1 MAVQLA
7 DLDLKKEHFPILLNI
22 QPLDLFF
29 KGKITFQSLKEGEE
43 IEFAYSWLLRK
54 ILLSS
59 MSEAETQTPDIEI
72 NYGHIYHFTTLT
84 TAITYFIK
92 KKRDFIELEH
102 EALLNVAMEF
112 SEVEKVK
119 SIYFQRYR
127 EEIQVYVLLSISR
140 YDGDLMDI
148 LLDREYDIRKRFPE
162 LVFEFFYPPAD
173 ISDKKDFIHPQAQ
186 CIYAS

>member
-1 MAVQLA
+1 MPVQLA
-7 DLDLKKEHFPILLNI
+7 DLDLKKERFPILLNI

-29 KGKITFQSLKEGEE
+29 KGKITFQCLKEGEE
-43 IEFAYSWLLRK
+43 IEFAYSWLLGK

-59 MSEAETQTPDIEI
+59 MSEAETQTPNIEV
-72 NYGHIYHFTTLT
+72 NYGHIYHFATLMSLV
-84 TAITYFIK
+84 K
-92 KKRDFIELEH
+92 KEHSPKEMEH
-102 EALLNVAMEF
+102 EALLNLAMEF
-112 SEVEKVK
+112 SKVEKVK

-140 YDGDLMDI
+140 YDSDLMDI